1 MRPEQIIVTHAG
13 TDFDALGAAL
23 AARRLYPDAVICL
36 QGGLNR
42 NVREFV
48 ALYAEELD
56 LHDAS
61 RLDLGDVR
69 SVVVV
74 EVSDLG
80 RLGDV
85 AEVIRRP
92 GVETALFDHHGGEAP
107 DWVSPGHVVFSE
119 DGALCSTMVGILA
132 ERGIEPT
139 PAEAT
144 ALALGVHEDTGSLTY
159 PSTTLRDV
167 EALAFCSRHGAGQ
180 ELIGRFLHSPL
191 SNEQRSLLSTLVET
205 AEPLDVSGVQTLL
218 AAVRWPHYVD
228 GVSGLASKII
238 DITDCEAIVMLVEM
252 AGRVFAVGRSRTPAL
267 DVAAVMAALGGG
279 GHPQAASAI
288 VRDQTLEAVRE
299 RVRSALPSGTG
310 GAPTASQIMSR
321 PPWFLEDGT
330 SIEDALAE
338 CRKRRTSGVQ
348 LSSGGMLVGTVD
360 REDLGRAIAH
370 GLAHAPVRA
379 VMSSS
384 VDAVAAGA
392 GLGEVQRAIVRGPG
406 RVPVTEAGGPGP
418 HPLESVLGIVTRSDV
433 LEALGTQQRPADVP
447 ADAELAARL
456 LALSGLKRLWT
467 AVEAISEDGPAV
479 YLVGGAVRDLLLEEP
494 SFDIDLAVE
503 GDGIEVGRRLAEAL
517 GGRSH
522 GHEAFHTAVVIAGD
536 LRVDVASARTEH
548 YERPGALP
556 VVERS
561 SIVHDLMRRDFTI
574 NAMAVALAP
583 DRFGTLVDPHHGAD
597 DLRAGVIRV
606 LHNLSF
612 IEDPTRLFRAVRY
625 ENRFAFAMNAA
636 TRELARSCV
645 EMGLVG
651 DVSGARLR
659 DELVAILSEA
669 EISAA
674 LRRLDELGL
683 AAALHP
689 RLRCGPEEVAR
700 VSRLDELRLVHAPEL
715 PAWRSR
721 LGALCE
727 AIGAD
732 ELLDWLE
739 QMRLRRREAR
749 VVAAAACVP
758 ARLAAPL
765 ARAEEPARVAELLAP
780 QPLEVALRVAA
791 GDDAA
796 ASQALL
802 YLERLRSVS
811 LDIDGDTLRAEL
823 GLPESPRLGEVLAEL
838 LRRKRNG
845 ELGGADEQLEVARA
859 LVEEVAT

>member
-1 MRPEQIIVTHAG
+1 M
-13 TDFDALGAAL
+13 
-23 AARRLYPDAVICL
+23 
-36 QGGLNR
+36 
-42 NVREFV
+42 
-48 ALYAEELD
+48 
-56 LHDAS
+56 
-61 RLDLGDVR
+61 
-69 SVVVV
+69 
-74 EVSDLG
+74 
-80 RLGDV
+80 
-85 AEVIRRP
+85 
-92 GVETALFDHHGGEAP
+92 
-107 DWVSPGHVVFSE
+107 
-119 DGALCSTMVGILA
+119 
-132 ERGIEPT
+132 
-139 PAEAT
+139 
-144 ALALGVHEDTGSLTY
+144 
-159 PSTTLRDV
+159 
-167 EALAFCSRHGAGQ
+167 
-180 ELIGRFLHSPL
+180 
-191 SNEQRSLLSTLVET
+191 
-205 AEPLDVSGVQTLL
+205 
-218 AAVRWPHYVD
+218 
-228 GVSGLASKII
+228 
-238 DITDCEAIVMLVEM
+238 
-252 AGRVFAVGRSRTPAL
+252 
-267 DVAAVMAALGGG
+267 
-279 GHPQAASAI
+279 
-288 VRDQTLEAVRE
+288 
-299 RVRSALPSGTG
+299 
-310 GAPTASQIMSR
+310 
-321 PPWFLEDGT
+321 
-330 SIEDALAE
+330 
-338 CRKRRTSGVQ
+338 
-348 LSSGGMLVGTVD
+348 
-360 REDLGRAIAH
+360 
-370 GLAHAPVRA
+370 
-379 VMSSS
+379 
-384 VDAVAAGA
+384 
-392 GLGEVQRAIVRGPG
+392 
-406 RVPVTEAGGPGP
+406 
-418 HPLESVLGIVTRSDV
+418 
-433 LEALGTQQRPADVP
+433 
-447 ADAELAARL
+447 
-456 LALSGLKRLWT
+456 
-467 AVEAISEDGPAV
+467 EAISEDGPAV
-479 YLVGGAVRDLLLEEP
+479 YLVGGAVRDLLLDEP

-583 DRFGTLVDPHHGAD
+583 GRFGTLVDPHHGAA

-659 DELVAILSEA
+659 DELVAILSEV

-700 VSRLDELRLVHAPEL
+700 VGRLDELRLVHAPEL

-802 YLERLRSVS
+802 YLERLRGVS
-811 LDIDGDTLRAEL
+811 LDIDGDTLRTEL

-845 ELGGADEQLEVARA
+845 ELGGADEQLAVARA
-859 LVEEVAT
+859 LVEEVAM